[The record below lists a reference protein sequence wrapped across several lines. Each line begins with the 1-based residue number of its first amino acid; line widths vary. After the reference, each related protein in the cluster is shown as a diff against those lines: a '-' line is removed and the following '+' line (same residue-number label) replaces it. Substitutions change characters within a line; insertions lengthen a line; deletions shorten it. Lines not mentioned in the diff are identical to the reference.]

1 MFPILNLIIVFNV
14 RKKSQ
19 RLARVILIYLKYT
32 DGVNVFF
39 KYETVIDFI
48 SLWYTQ
54 RIKCI
59 LKSTE
64 STKTYHYVNREII
77 LG

>member
-1 MFPILNLIIVFNV
+1 M
-14 RKKSQ
+14 
-19 RLARVILIYLKYT
+19 
-32 DGVNVFF
+32 VNVFF
-39 KYETVIDFI
+39 KYETAIDFI

-54 RIKCI
+54 RIKYI

-64 STKTYHYVNREII
+64 STKMYHYVNREII